1 MFERLL
7 KRFRPKRELTPEE
20 RADREEELPDLIET
34 ARYRD
39 GRLDKGVDAHIGPP
53 SGRVSSED
61 EHNR

>member
-1 MFERLL
+1 MRRLL

-20 RADREEELPDLIET
+20 LADLEEELPDLIET

-39 GRLDKGVDAHIGPP
+39 ARLDKGVDAHIGPP